1 LASGE
6 KWKWTKELNNPK
18 PDTLYNVDDRY
29 FYKNDASGSVGNVN
43 GNLNL
48 KTFDRN
54 KCQQCLAGK
63 CRSVNDEGEH
73 LIASIFF
80 GPGEKLNIV
89 PMDGNLNKGEWK
101 KIGNEQ
107 GAALK
112 ENKNVQVDISPM
124 YDGMSKRPSNF
135 EVRYRIDGDR
145 MVTRRLKNSLG
156 GV

>member
-29 FYKNDASGSVGNVN
+29 FYKTDASGRVGNVK

-48 KTFDRN
+48 ETFDRN
-54 KCQQCLAGK
+54 KYQQCLAGK
-63 CRSVNDEGEH
+63 CGSVDDEGGH
-73 LIASIFF
+73 LIASIFS

-89 PMDGNLNKGEWK
+89 PMNGNLNKGEWK
-101 KIGNEQ
+101 KIENEWVT
-107 GAALK
+107 ALK
-112 ENKNVQVDISPM
+112 ENKNVQVEISPV
-124 YDGMSKRPSNF
+124 YDGLSKRPSNF
-135 EVRYRIDGDR
+135 EVRYRIDGGR
-145 MVTRRLKNSLG
+145 TVTLRLKNSPG